1 MLALSIVLGIVIMG
15 AFYYSL
21 VVSTGEDNFKGI
33 NLQLD
38 GFYTNNKKM
47 TLAAYEELKK
57 QGKNCEITKLSNS
70 FSEIIVE
77 SEKYFVSAR
86 VGGIK
91 GGIIQ
96 TIQLR
101 PIKK

>member
-38 GFYTNNKKM
+38 GFYTNNEKM
-47 TLAAYEELKK
+47 PLAAYEELKK
-57 QGKNCEITKLSNS
+57 
-70 FSEIIVE
+70 
-77 SEKYFVSAR
+77 
-86 VGGIK
+86 
-91 GGIIQ
+91 
-96 TIQLR
+96 
-101 PIKK
+101 